1 MPVTI
6 APPAAPGP
14 PAPSAPTRELRS
26 RTRELVIAALVAALL
41 MAVSGLALP
50 IGVVPVTLQVF
61 VVVLAALVLSPRWAA
76 VSVGVYLLAGA
87 VGLPVFS
94 GMKGGLGV
102 LIGPTGGYLWGFL
115 LGAVAGSIARTAL
128 ERATGRRGVVTDVP
142 AAMVVVIGVYL
153 AGWLQLGAV
162 AHLAPGAAFAAGVLP
177 FIALDAVKGAAAV
190 AVAAGVRR
198 ARGLR

>member
-1 MPVTI
+1 VPVTI
-6 APPAAPGP
+6 APPAAP
-14 PAPSAPTRELRS
+14 APSPVPPRSGTREL
-26 RTRELVIAALVAALL
+26 TAAALIAALL

-102 LIGPTGGYLWGFL
+102 LVGPTGGYLWGFL
-115 LGAVAGSIARTAL
+115 LGAVAGSIARIAL
-128 ERATGRRGVVTDVP
+128 ERATGRRGVLADAP
-142 AAMVVVIGVYL
+142 AALAVVIGVYL
-153 AGWLQLGAV
+153 AGWLQLTVV

-177 FIALDAVKGAAAV
+177 FVALDAVKGAAAV

-198 ARGLR
+198 ARGSR